1 MKKRD
6 IIENKILDLL
16 KRNPEPVKR
25 LDLLCSIYG
34 FRQAGGS
41 ILVWSIKERKLLQN
55 EQFDKAAE
63 LLEAV
68 LTVCNETIILKNQ
81 NELEAQKRFN
91 LIHPPIKPSLFDSL
105 MAVSSQ
111 ADKDSMVGTK
121 HRWYQLNEDIKPF
134 IEKWLSRDWMRHN
147 TEREYADS
155 PQMEKERKNAH
166 TGLSRA
172 IESLQAA
179 QKIKIE
185 GSRKEILIS
194 LLEPS

>member
-6 IIENKILDLL
+6 IIKNKILDLL
-16 KRNPEPVKR
+16 KRNLEPVKR

-63 LLEAV
+63 LLEAI
-68 LTVCNETIILKNQ
+68 LTVCNETMILKNQ

-91 LIHPPIKPSLFDSL
+91 LIHPPIKPSLFESYI
-105 MAVSSQ
+105 AVSLQ
-111 ADKDSMVGTK
+111 VDEDLMVGK
-121 HRWYQLNEDIKPF
+121 KSRWHQLNEDVKPF
-134 IEKWLSRDWMRHN
+134 IEKWHSRDWMRH
-147 TEREYADS
+147 TIERKYADL
-155 PQMEKERKNAH
+155 PEMDKERKDAH
-166 TGLSRA
+166 MGVSRA
-172 IESLQAA
+172 IASLQAA
-179 QKIKIE
+179 QKIKVV

-194 LLEPS
+194 LLELS